1 MLIVNVRFL
10 NNKLVTDFLFKV
22 EQIWP
27 ANLIPFSIEFCLEY
41 LMLNKY
47 NYDKVTNL
55 VKYRDSTLR
64 NFIQGKKIEAAE
76 IDRLAAQ
83 NKKSYQ

>member
-1 MLIVNVRFL
+1 
-10 NNKLVTDFLFKV
+10 
-22 EQIWP
+22 
-27 ANLIPFSIEFCLEY
+27 
-41 LMLNKY
+41 MLNKY

-76 IDRLAAQ
+76 IDILAAQ